1 MADSDSLIVGVGAS
15 AGGLEAFKAFFQA
28 VPADPGMAFVLV
40 QHLDPEHRSALVNI
54 VGDCTAMTVR
64 SAEDGV
70 AVEPNHVYVMPPD
83 SVLRLESGVL
93 RLTRPATTLARRVS
107 INTFLTS
114 LAEDQGENAVG
125 IILSGFGSDGSLG
138 VEAIKEH
145 GGLTISQAEF
155 DHAPKLGMP
164 QSATATGWVDHVLP
178 VEKMWDCLLHHRQFR
193 SQTCGAKGPDGVRK
207 DVEDNLGAI
216 SAILNSRLGRDISQY
231 KTNTVMRRV
240 QRRMQVLRTD
250 TVLDYIEA
258 LRERSDEPDLL
269 FREVLI
275 RVTRFFRDPA
285 AFETLSEKCIA
296 PILAQGGPDDVIRV
310 WVPGCATG
318 EEAYSLAILFRE
330 AMALADQPRKIQ
342 IFATDIDDQAI
353 GMARAGVFPDTIAVD
368 VSAERLERYFQQ
380 EESQYRVSKD
390 LREMCLFS
398 VHDLVKD
405 PPFSKLDLISCR
417 NLMIYFAAPLQKR
430 VVQMFHYALKPDGAV
445 MLGASEA
452 LSTHARLFTPIDKK
466 HRISRRLEAQASP
479 AARHAIKPPEVG
491 LTRKARVTPPPLEI
505 KPEISR
511 ALGQFTPA
519 YVIIDQHQDVQQFSG
534 SIAKYLQPAS
544 GPASLNLS
552 KLVHASLR
560 LPLRAALKKAR
571 ATQARVVDSG
581 VDFQNEDRVETV
593 NLVVEPLLEHD
604 GGEGHMLVAFQD
616 SPNRRP
622 LAPVSS
628 TGVTAE
634 ELTVSHEQLQTI
646 TEELETANEELQSS
660 NEEYQSVNEE
670 LQSANEELETS
681 KEELQSINEELQAV
695 NAELADRNASLTDIN
710 SDLANL
716 IDSTSIATLFLDGD
730 LRIKRFTPAL
740 LSLFNVRAGDEGRPI
755 TDIVSH
761 LARDGLQN
769 DARRVMQTLMPVER
783 EVGVLAGDRSYQ
795 MQVRPYRDLN
805 NVINGVVITFV
816 DISDRKRAEKDR
828 ADLAAIIDSSED
840 AVIGHDLQGLIQT
853 WNRSAETIY
862 GYTPAEAI
870 GQPMTM
876 LLSEGQADQ
885 WPAQLK
891 QILSGIPIK
900 QSDRVIVAKAGR
912 IIDVSLTV
920 SPVKDSTGKIVGGS
934 AIARDITQ
942 QKLAEKQS
950 ALLLGELDHR
960 VKNILAVVSSVVT
973 QTIKTAQSP
982 DELASSIEGRIQS
995 IARAHSLLTHD
1006 GRMGA
1011 TLAAIITVELE
1022 PYQRPIVPFTIA
1034 GDDVTLTPR
1043 AGMVLSMAIHELTTN
1058 AVKYGALGA
1067 EHGRLDIR
1075 WWRHEAEEAPVLRIS
1090 WIERGG
1096 PPVSTPTR
1104 RGFGTTLI
1112 ERALS
1117 HEFDAKV
1124 TREFRPSGLV
1134 CSIDIPLTE
1143 EVGHI
1148 GVRGREETS

>member
-1 MADSDSLIVGVGAS
+1 MPDILIVGIGAS
-15 AGGLEAFKAFFQA
+15 AGGLEAFKSFFKA
-28 VPADPGMAFVLV
+28 MPADPGMAFVLV
-40 QHLDPEHRSALVNI
+40 QHLDPEHPSALVDI
-54 VGDCTAMTVR
+54 VGDCTAMEVL

-70 AVEPNHVYVMPPD
+70 VVEPNHVYVMPPD
-83 SVLRLESGVL
+83 AVLRLEAGIL
-93 RLTRPATTLARRVS
+93 RLTRPASTLARRVS
-107 INTFLTS
+107 VNTFLTS
-114 LAEDQGENAVG
+114 LAEDQGDNAVG

-178 VEKMWDCLLHHRQFR
+178 VEEMWDCLLHHQRFR
-193 SQTCGAKGPDGVRK
+193 FQTDGAKGPDGVRK

-231 KTNTVMRRV
+231 KTNTIMRRV

-250 TVLDYIEA
+250 TVPDYIEA
-258 LRERSDEPDLL
+258 LRERSDEPELL

-285 AFETLSEKCIA
+285 AFEALSEECIA
-296 PILAQGGPDDVIRV
+296 PLLAKGGPDDVIRV

-353 GMARAGVFPDTIAVD
+353 GLARAGVFPDTIAVD
-368 VSAERLERYFQQ
+368 VSAQRLERYFQQ
-380 EESQYRVSKD
+380 EKGQYRVSKD

-430 VVQMFHYALKPDGAV
+430 VVQMFHYALKPEGV
-445 MLGASEA
+445 VLLGASEA
-452 LSTHARLFTPIDKK
+452 LTTHARLFASIDKK
-466 HRISRRLEAQASP
+466 HRISRRLAGDAP
-479 AARHAIKPPEVG
+479 PGARHPIKPP
-491 LTRKARVTPPPLEI
+491 TARKARAGLAPPEL

-519 YVIIDQHQDVQQFSG
+519 YVIIDQHQEVQQFSG
-534 SIAKYLQPAS
+534 AVAKYLEPAT

-552 KLVHASLR
+552 KLVHATLR

-571 ATQARVVDSG
+571 STQARVIEPG
-581 VDFQNEDRVETV
+581 LEFQIEDRIETV
-593 NLVVEPLLEHD
+593 NLVVEPLLEQD
-604 GGEGHMLVAFQD
+604 DGEGHMLVAFQD
-616 SPNRRP
+616 LPNRRP
-622 LAPVSS
+622 LAPAPGS
-628 TGVTAE
+628 TASTE
-634 ELTVSHEQLQTI
+634 ELTVSHEQLQTV

-695 NAELADRNASLTDIN
+695 NAELANRNESLTDIN
-710 SDLANL
+710 SDLTNL

-730 LRIKRFTPAL
+730 LRIKRFTPTL
-740 LSLFNVRAGDEGRPI
+740 LALFNVREGDEGRPI

-761 LARDGLQN
+761 LARDGLEQ
-769 DARRVMQTLMPVER
+769 DVRQVIQTLAPVQR
-783 EVGVLAGDRSYQ
+783 EVSLVGGDRSYQ
-795 MQVRPYRDLN
+795 MQVRPYRTLN

-816 DISDRKRAEKDR
+816 DISDRKHAEQDR
-828 ADLAAIIDSSED
+828 AGLAAIIDSSED
-840 AVIGHDLQGLIQT
+840 AVIGHDLQGCIQT
-853 WNRSAETIY
+853 WNRSAQTIY
-862 GYTPAEAI
+862 GYTDVEAI

-876 LLSEGQADQ
+876 LLSEGQADE

-891 QILSGIPIK
+891 QILAGTAIK
-900 QSDRVIVAKAGR
+900 QSERVIVAKAGR

-920 SPVKDSTGKIVGGS
+920 SPVKNAGGKIVGGS
-934 AIARDITQ
+934 AIVRDITQ

-950 ALLLGELDHR
+950 VLLLGELDHR

-973 QTIKTAQSP
+973 QTIKTARTP
-982 DELASSIEGRIQS
+982 EELASSIERRIQS

-1011 TLAAIITVELE
+1011 SLATIVEIELAPYRRAVDPVTVS
-1022 PYQRPIVPFTIA
+1022 
-1034 GDDVTLTPR
+1034 GDDLTLTPR
-1043 AGMVLSMAIHELTTN
+1043 AGMVLSMAIHELATN
-1058 AVKYGALGA
+1058 AAKYGALSVEG
-1067 EHGRLDIR
+1067 GRLDIH
-1075 WWRHEAEEAPVLRIS
+1075 WWLQGGLKTPLLRIN
-1090 WIERGG
+1090 WTERGG
-1096 PPVSTPTR
+1096 PLVTPPTR
-1104 RGFGTTLI
+1104 RGFGTSLI
-1112 ERALS
+1112 ERALI

-1124 TREFRPSGLV
+1124 EREFKSSGLI
-1134 CSIDIPLTE
+1134 CAIDIPFTD
-1143 EVGHI
+1143 EVGHA
-1148 GVRGREETS
+1148 GVRGRGEAVS